1 MDKIDK
7 WITRACSVFGCL
19 SLVSMICLIAVNV
32 ILRFALSSSI
42 KWAEEYSYIFFCYA
56 VFLGTVLI
64 YQSKEI
70 ISINAFVLMLP
81 RNIQNMVFYLKRF
94 FLVIINGVLLYL
106 TIEFTRQG
114 SAKFTTLMRIQYTY
128 IDASMA
134 IMFFCMT
141 LIAIKDFI
149 YAVKKKE
156 LAETE
161 RKTE

>member
-1 MDKIDK
+1 MDRMDK
-7 WITRACSVFGCL
+7 WITRICSVFGCL

-32 ILRFALSSSI
+32 ILRFVLSSSI

-81 RNIQNMVFYLKRF
+81 RNLQNAVFYLKRF
-94 FLVIINGVLLYL
+94 SLVIINGILLYL
-106 TIEFTRQG
+106 AIAFTRQG